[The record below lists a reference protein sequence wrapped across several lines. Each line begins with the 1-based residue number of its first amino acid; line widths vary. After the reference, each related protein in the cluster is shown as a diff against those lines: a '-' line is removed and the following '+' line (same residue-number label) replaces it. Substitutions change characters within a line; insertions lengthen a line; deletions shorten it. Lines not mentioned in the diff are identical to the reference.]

1 MQNEVLPD
9 RFVVCGEGYKELRE
23 LTAEIVLGKDV
34 GALAATLEVNSTSLL
49 WLVCNVKYVRG
60 H

>member
-1 MQNEVLPD
+1 VLPD

-34 GALAATLEVNSTSLL
+34 GALAETVKVNCTSFCGLS
-49 WLVCNVKYVRG
+49 VMSSM
-60 H
+60 